1 MDDIKLRKYFLFYL
15 LFLLLF
21 IIVYFV
27 RENFYVEMAKQ
38 YAKNKNNIVNGCLI
52 LKKNFSDKNS
62 FMDYE
67 VEVGGNSFIL
77 RHAVIKEFPFAH
89 KYYYFKQELGD
100 DNVCYRIDY
109 VKVNFLFLERI
120 YIYDLI

>member
-1 MDDIKLRKYFLFYL
+1 MDDIKLRKFFLFYL

-52 LKKNFSDKNS
+52 LKKKFSDKNG
-62 FMDYE
+62 FKDYE
-67 VEVGGNSFIL
+67 VEVNKFIL
-77 RHAVIKEFPFAH
+77 RHAVIKEFPFAL
-89 KYYYFKQELGD
+89 KYYYFKQGLGGN
-100 DNVCYRIDY
+100 NVCYRIDY
-109 VKVNFLFLERI
+109 VKVDFLFIEII
-120 YIYDLI
+120 YVYDLI